1 MATVLVYAIQLFLF
15 ALNQCKSNATKM
27 QCQGSFNGKQ
37 LQEFT
42 ELTIKAVPN
51 INKETIKSIFRS
63 IKNGTNVSWNQYELA
78 INALEKKLKLNI
90 QIMIYK
96 KIINNK
102 KTNTLR
108 EVHSAK
114 QHLIK
119 LTMSTE

>member
-15 ALNQCKSNATKM
+15 ALNQCTTSATKM
-27 QCQGSFNGKQ
+27 QCQDSFNGKQ
-37 LQEFT
+37 LKEFT
-42 ELTIKAVPN
+42 ALTIKAVPN

-63 IKNGTNVSWNQYELA
+63 IKNGTNVSCNQYELPINGLEIWNQYEL
-78 INALEKKLKLNI
+78 
-90 QIMIYK
+90 
-96 KIINNK
+96 
-102 KTNTLR
+102 TNTLR

>member
-1 MATVLVYAIQLFLF
+1 MQILIQLNKTYILDVDKNDSIENIKYKIEDQVGISIKEQT
-15 ALNQCKSNATKM
+15 LI
-27 QCQGSFNGKQ
+27 FNGKQ
-37 LQEFT
+37 LNEFT

-63 IKNGTNVSWNQYELA
+63 IKNGTNVSCNQYELPINGLEIWNQYEL
-78 INALEKKLKLNI
+78 
-90 QIMIYK
+90 
-96 KIINNK
+96 
-102 KTNTLR
+102 TNTLR